1 MSESMKMMPDKIVML
16 KIIYILLNH
25 GSSQLLPP
33 DMTGRML
40 SKLNCI
46 KIHEIGTQVKRKNY

>member
-1 MSESMKMMPDKIVML
+1 MMPDKIVML
-16 KIIYILLNH
+16 KIIYILLIH
-25 GSSQLLPP
+25 CISQLLPP
-33 DMTGRML
+33 DITGRML